1 MQIYSVLLAG
11 SRPVSCP
18 SHPLFPPSRC
28 AHARPSAAS
37 ASSVHHTTPLFIQNY
52 IRSHGARRREARQCV
67 CRATSATDS
76 SFRKS
81 EIGERYDFV
90 FVPNNVIPF
99 STLSRGSRPSTLYA
113 YLCAVSSFTH
123 QISSKNEHFPAPWRE
138 PRDATW
144 TNQISKPLP
153 SEFPVAGI
161 YYVRFVRIL

>member
-28 AHARPSAAS
+28 AHARLRQAHRPS
-37 ASSVHHTTPLFIQNY
+37 TTPLHFY
-52 IRSHGARRREARQCV
+52 PKLYSVTWSPEARGTAVRLPCHL
-67 CRATSATDS
+67 CYR
-76 SFRKS
+76 FR
-81 EIGERYDFV
+81 ERYDFV

-99 STLSRGSRPSTLYA
+99 STLSRGSGPSTLYA

>member
-1 MQIYSVLLAG
+1 MIAANADLLCPSGGKPPSVLSIPPAVPALPLRPRPPVCGKRIVRPPHHSAFYPKLYSVVTW
-11 SRPVSCP
+11 SP
-18 SHPLFPPSRC
+18 
-28 AHARPSAAS
+28 
-37 ASSVHHTTPLFIQNY
+37 
-52 IRSHGARRREARQCV
+52 EARGTAVRLPCHL
-67 CRATSATDS
+67 CYR
-76 SFRKS
+76 FR
-81 EIGERYDFV
+81 ERYDFV

-99 STLSRGSRPSTLYA
+99 STLSRGSGPSTLYA